1 MNLLCIVTME
11 EYGALVKEYARLV
24 PFRVTTVDIEQRA
37 PGSVEVMRR
46 IIDTHFLYDVPGQ
59 LAVCSLG
66 AALIFSEETVK
77 HRIKSAIL
85 TDREREIF
93 RMLLMYD
100 RELSA
105 SKRSTQL
112 LDIIQEL

>member
-1 MNLLCIVTME
+1 MVGYDT
-11 EYGALVKEYARLV
+11 LVRGYAQLV
-24 PFRVTTVDIEQRA
+24 PSSVTAVDIEERA
-37 PGSVEVMRR
+37 PGSVEVVQR
-46 IIDTHFLYDVPGQ
+46 IIDTHFSCDVPGQ
-59 LAVCSLG
+59 LAVWSLG

-77 HRIKSAIL
+77 NRIRSSDL

-105 SKRSTQL
+105 SKRSTRL
-112 LDIIQEL
+112 LTITQEL